1 MGCIDPGCP
10 PKSIHQNGSGN
21 LYTRASPKIYTPD
34 FVVAIVMLL
43 RVAIVIVVV
52 LLVVVAVVEG

>member
-1 MGCIDPGCP
+1 MLGCP
-10 PKSIHQNGSGN
+10 PKSIHQSGSGN